1 MDVRVDVKVCMELT
15 FHLAPHQIM
24 ELIISQ
30 ANVLLMRKHT
40 ADILHGTNPFPN
52 MDYSPSIF
60 HVRYSQC
67 PSHLKC
73 RYGINFLPCVK
84 LDLGLHTM
92 VYSTLKVSKARHAFL
107 QGVVCYCMQLFL

>member
-1 MDVRVDVKVCMELT
+1 MDVHVDVEVYMKLA
-15 FHLAPHQIM
+15 FHLVPGQIM

-30 ANVLLMRKHT
+30 ANVRLMRKHT

-92 VYSTLKVSKARHAFL
+92 VCSTLKVSKARHAFL